1 MKYSHFSTIHANSYL
16 PNFSTNNEEVCK
28 DKLGEPVR
36 AKPIGTNHEH
46 ELQLYNHQFQEEFHC
61 PNFRLNK
68 FPKPNK
74 RCPYNLKGKW
84 FFFPN
89 SNVWRKSLET
99 YQLELLHV
107 SCNWLV
113 FQNADSKSI
122 EPNTLVRSNKSVC
135 NEAERWHCRWHLSL
149 RIWRNKS
156 QEAPTRPAFWK
167 IFFEGNWKK
176 LN

>member
-1 MKYSHFSTIHANSYL
+1 M
-16 PNFSTNNEEVCK
+16 
-28 DKLGEPVR
+28 
-36 AKPIGTNHEH
+36 
-46 ELQLYNHQFQEEFHC
+46 
-61 PNFRLNK
+61 
-68 FPKPNK
+68 
-74 RCPYNLKGKW
+74 
-84 FFFPN
+84 FFPN

-156 QEAPTRPAFWK
+156 QEAPTRPAFLKNFLWRK
-167 IFFEGNWKK
+167 LNWKK
-176 LN
+176 LFILVKSWNWEGNQTSWEILPKWLHEILSLSKLIYDASSKWRIPNEKCAWYDFRYRFICLMIKFCHNIVVNDRYRYIGR